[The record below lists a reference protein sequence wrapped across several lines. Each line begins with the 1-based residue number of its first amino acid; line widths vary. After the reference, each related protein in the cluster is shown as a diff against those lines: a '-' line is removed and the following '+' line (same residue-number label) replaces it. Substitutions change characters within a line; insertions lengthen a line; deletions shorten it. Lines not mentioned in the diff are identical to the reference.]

1 MSMLALG
8 LIGVIIGA
16 AGSEILRA
24 ARPEF
29 IEKIED
35 SAKRFA
41 EGFSLSESDEE
52 KPNETE

>member
-8 LIGVIIGA
+8 LIGIIIGA
-16 AGSEILRA
+16 VGSEVLRA
-24 ARPEF
+24 VKPELV
-29 IEKIED
+29 EKVER

-52 KPNETE
+52 ELDDRD